1 MPARSISAYSD
12 PTRFGGACSRIFG
25 PSTRRETAIVAAR
38 SSRSASGSFAIAV
51 SGFARK
57 FWTITSCTCPSAR
70 EADRIAKIDSA
81 RSVRFSPMPIRMP
94 VVNGTPTRPA
104 SVSAR
109 SRTAGS
115 LSGLP

>member
-1 MPARSISAYSD
+1 M
-12 PTRFGGACSRIFG
+12 
-25 PSTRRETAIVAAR
+25 VAAR

-51 SGFARK
+51 SGLARK
-57 FWTITSCTCPSAR
+57 FWTITSWMCPCAR
-70 EADRIAKIDSA
+70 AAARIAKSDSA
-81 RSVRFSPMPIRMP
+81 RSTRFSPMPMRIP

-104 SVSAR
+104 SVSVR